1 MNKSKVSILTHY
13 IDNKFPNTWK
23 SPESRIR
30 GDVVCFFLVILSGYD
45 LGLDDR
51 ECSCRKTISIFFKK
65 KQNLFD
71 SPVLFASRIIN
82 EIVENKIEIRR

>member
-1 MNKSKVSILTHY
+1 MLL
-13 IDNKFPNTWK
+13 
-23 SPESRIR
+23 
-30 GDVVCFFLVILSGYD
+30 FFFVILSGDD

-51 ECSCRKTISIFFKK
+51 EYSCRKTISILKKK

>member
-30 GDVVCFFLVILSGYD
+30 GYVFFFVILSGDD